1 MGLQEKVISAY
12 NKVSKST
19 VSITTLKVID
29 FFFISQ
35 PIEGIGSGVVVDRNG
50 LIVTNAHVVMGFERI
65 NVTFPDGQVLPA
77 TIKSMDYTSDIALL
91 QVDKVLEPGNLGDS
105 DKLHI
110 GQFIIT
116 VGNPFGQLLGGPTL
130 TFGIISGLNRT
141 IRAGNRMFENLIQI
155 DAAVNPG
162 NSGGPVADLDGNIVG
177 ITTAMIPFAQGI
189 GFAIPINEVK
199 YAMDQLIRY
208 GRVIRPW
215 IGIYTADLTPSF
227 RSHLGTPAKMGVVVM
242 GVIRG
247 SPAERA
253 GLQKGDVI
261 VSVDDVLIKNSSDL
275 RKILRSKKI
284 GDFAI
289 LHFYRGSRLFSVA
302 VRVEEARYF

>member
-1 MGLQEKVISAY
+1 MDLQERVISSY

-35 PIEGIGSGVVVDRNG
+35 PIEGIGSGVVVNRNG

-65 NVTFPDGQVLPA
+65 NVTFPDGEMLPA
-77 TIKSMDYTSDIALL
+77 TVKGLDYASDIALL
-91 QVDKVLEPGNLGDS
+91 QVNKSLEPGILGDS
-105 DKLHI
+105 DILHV

-116 VGNPFGQLLGGPTL
+116 VGNPFGHVLGGPTL

-162 NSGGPVADLDGNIVG
+162 NSGGPVADLDGNIIG

-199 YAMDQLIRY
+199 YAIDQLLKF
-208 GRVIRPW
+208 GRIIRPW
-215 IGIYTADLTPSF
+215 IGIYTATLTPSL
-227 RSHLGTPAKMGVVVM
+227 RSHLGIPVEKGVVVM
-242 GVIRG
+242 GVVRG
-247 SPAERA
+247 SPAEIA
-253 GLQKGDVI
+253 GLRKGDVI
-261 VSVDDVLIKNSSDL
+261 VSIDNILIQNISDL
-275 RKILRSKKI
+275 RKALRSI
-284 GDFAI
+284 GIGKYAVI
-289 LHFYRGSRLFSVA
+289 NFYRGNKLYSVA
-302 VRVEEARYF
+302 VQIEEARYF